1 MYLGPCYIYY
11 QYIPLYTTVLE
22 SWVVELPLPLATC
35 CLIKQCGEM
44 SLMLQLSLAQTY
56 KCWCSIGWW
65 YRTPSKLYDK
75 FIIWGRTLEACT
87 RAIASLPG
95 MCLKWCPS
103 ITMLCIFIPPPCS
116 LPAGHKCLTGSSS
129 LNTGNTG
136 HFILFF
142 TLPVGWHVKNM
153 LNGFSC
159 FFLVQ
164 VELERTGVV
173 SFRLPQNWS
182 WDW

>member
-103 ITMLCIFIPPPCS
+103 ITMLCIFIPPPVHFLLVTSAWLEAPVSTLATLGISFCS
-116 LPAGHKCLTGSSS
+116 SPCLSVGMWKICWMVS
-129 LNTGNTG
+129 LA
-136 HFILFF
+136 
-142 TLPVGWHVKNM
+142 
-153 LNGFSC
+153 
-159 FFLVQ
+159 
-164 VELERTGVV
+164 
-173 SFRLPQNWS
+173 SF
-182 WDW
+182 